1 VSAPSLRVRVERDG
15 GVCVLA
21 VRGELDIATIPEL
34 ARKAAAALQIPPVRL
49 VLDLSGL
56 EFIDCAGAQALAA
69 VTETVPA
76 GCPITVGSMSCAAQ
90 RVLGVL
96 GMTLERPGAAAT
108 GEVPWTVPES
118 QVLLSWRQ
126 QLRAEIAGRLRR
138 RRRARALGRIVG
150 VDPVAARV
158 SLAVRERANGPD
170 SGR

>member
-1 VSAPSLRVRVERDG
+1 VVSAPFLRVRVDRDG

-34 ARKAAAALQIPPVRL
+34 TRKAAAALEIPPVRL

-76 GCPITVGSMSCAAQ
+76 DCPIVVGSMSCAAQ

-96 GMTLERPGAAAT
+96 GMNLERPGAIAA
-108 GEVPWTVPES
+108 GQVPRTVVES
-118 QVLLSWRQ
+118 HALPSWRQ
-126 QLRAEIAGRLRR
+126 
-138 RRRARALGRIVG
+138 RARALGRIVG

-158 SLAVRERANGPD
+158 SLAARERASGPG

>member
-1 VSAPSLRVRVERDG
+1 VSAPSLRVKVERDG

-34 ARKAAAALQIPPVRL
+34 ARKAAAALEVPPVRL

-76 GCPITVGSMSCAAQ
+76 GCPIAVGSMSCAAQ

-96 GMTLERPGAAAT
+96 GMNLERPGAIAADQ
-108 GEVPWTVPES
+108 VPWTVPGSRE
-118 QVLLSWRQ
+118 LPSWRQ
-126 QLRAEIAGRLRR
+126 
-138 RRRARALGRIVG
+138 RARALGRIVG

-158 SLAVRERANGPD
+158 SLAVRERASGPG